1 MVSPSL
7 YLLFGLTQLEPGSP
21 GTHPPYARV
30 PSLPPLKT
38 PYTFKVIFSL
48 RWSGASPDAP
58 HSARSAERAW
68 SVLAEALALF

>member
-38 PYTFKVIFSL
+38 PYTFKDIQSEVVWCFSRRSAL
-48 RWSGASPDAP
+48 RAERGASL
-58 HSARSAERAW
+58 ER
-68 SVLAEALALF
+68 FG